1 MLHLQFHPLT
11 HLNIGL
17 ENELATL
24 DIKEIWKDQTKEMH
38 DLCCRHGE
46 SWAWE
51 YLFKNWYVH
60 MSVSEHILI
69 TNQVRSFKMENL
81 GKSQMPFDTN
91 YKFKFNCG
99 KCLVGNKEELS
110 SETQPAEARIPY

>member
-51 YLFKNWYVH
+51 YLFKNWYVQL
-60 MSVSEHILI
+60 VAIFVCWL
-69 TNQVRSFKMENL
+69 EN
-81 GKSQMPFDTN
+81 
-91 YKFKFNCG
+91 
-99 KCLVGNKEELS
+99 
-110 SETQPAEARIPY
+110 